1 MSSFR
6 GAKKPSEAHPSKSI
20 FCLPSDLGA
29 AILDKMTITT
39 EELDSREEALAEVA
53 RDAGAL
59 ARRLFSNPAAL
70 AVKLKGKQDFITVAD
85 GEVERM
91 IVERLAKRFPGDAFL
106 GEEGG
111 AKGSGD
117 ALWVIDPIDGTAN
130 FAHGIP
136 HFCVSIALLAGGELV
151 LGAIAAPIYGE
162 LYLARLGRGASLNG
176 RKMRVVA
183 HADIKQSIIELGW
196 SSRLPAR
203 DYTAM
208 LERVLATGA
217 TFMRAGSG
225 ALGLAYVADG
235 RTHGYCERHINS
247 WDALAGLLLVRE
259 AGGWTND
266 FLAGDALAKGNPVIA
281 CAPALREALVAATG
295 VGQSNEKLERRM
307 S

>member
-1 MSSFR
+1 MR
-6 GAKKPSEAHPSKSI
+6 LAE
-20 FCLPSDLGA
+20 
-29 AILDKMTITT
+29 
-39 EELDSREEALAEVA
+39 EELDARETALAAVA
-53 RDAGAL
+53 REAGEL
-59 ARRLFSNPAAL
+59 ARRLYADPSKFST
-70 AVKLKGKQDFITVAD
+70 KMKGPQDFITAAD
-85 GEVERM
+85 SAVERA
-91 IVERLAKRFPGDAFL
+91 IVERLSSEFPGDAFL

-111 AKGSGD
+111 ASGSGNR
-117 ALWVIDPIDGTAN
+117 LWVIDPIDGTAN

-136 HFCVSIALLAGGELV
+136 HFCVSIALLAGGELA
-151 LGAIAAPIYGE
+151 LGAIAAPMYGE
-162 LYLARLGRGASLNG
+162 LYLARRGRGASLNG
-176 RKMRVVA
+176 RKMGVVA
-183 HADIKQSIIELGW
+183 HADIRQSIIELGW

-247 WDALAGLLLVRE
+247 WDALAGLLLVSE

-266 FLAGDALAKGNPVIA
+266 FLAGDGLTKGNPVIA
-281 CAPALREALVAATG
+281 CTPGLREALVAATG
-295 VGQSNEKLERRM
+295 VGESNEQLERRM